1 MRRLLPV
8 MLVVAVG
15 FCLIS
20 SGAVRAA
27 EGGSEVGPAE
37 VEAAPAPTE
46 PEAVSAT
53 EAEEPAEASPTVE
66 VPIAP
71 EDSAAEPA
79 APVEPVEEEPAAPTE
94 AAAPVEEEAVTPE
107 PEPAVVRELVPPPVA
122 GVEVVGNQNIPTEEI
137 LAAVESRVGSP
148 YSEAQ
153 VAQDRRSVVRL
164 GWFATVA
171 VERESVEG
179 GVRLIFRV
187 FENPVISDIQF
198 EGVGEV
204 TQEELLE
211 VMETRSGS
219 VYNTPRLARDA
230 QVIEELY
237 RSRGFILALVVE
249 PRMSPDGVLTLAIA
263 EGVIEEIRISGN
275 THTKTNVIRRYIRT
289 RVGDTYND
297 EKVAKDVMRLTNLG
311 YFETVRRDA
320 EIGTEPG
327 QVILVFTVVEKR
339 RTGMAS
345 VGGGYSSVQGL
356 VWFVDLMKTNLG
368 GTGQMATLRGE
379 FGGRTSY
386 ELGYRHPWVMTPET
400 RLSLGLYDRLILR
413 EAYVTDELG
422 EQRSILYDER
432 RSGGNL
438 TLGRPLS
445 DRATIYVGV
454 RADDVSI
461 SGLTEE
467 EEPFLAGTAFLPR
480 AVRSLTM
487 AAVIDGRD
495 NVYNPRRDPTSG
507 TYHQFSMEFAG
518 VFGGV
523 EFKKYTV
530 DTRRYIPVGDRN
542 VIALRILAGTTSGD
556 APYLEQFLIGG
567 SESLRGYRTDRFAGA
582 RMAILNGEYRFPL
595 SGNLLG
601 VVFVDV
607 GDAWG
612 GDIASDPF
620 FGGDESFTAHM
631 GYGVGVR
638 VKTPIGP
645 IRLDLGFGEEGTE
658 THFGVSHMF

>member
-37 VEAAPAPTE
+37 VEVAPAPTE

-79 APVEPVEEEPAAPTE
+79 APVE
-94 AAAPVEEEAVTPE
+94 EEAVAPQ

-148 YSEAQ
+148 YS
-153 VAQDRRSVVRL
+153 
-164 GWFATVA
+164 
-171 VERESVEG
+171 VEG

-198 EGVGEV
+198 EGVEEL

-289 RVGDTYND
+289 RVGETYND
-297 EKVAKDVMRLTNLG
+297 EKVAKDVMRLTNLD